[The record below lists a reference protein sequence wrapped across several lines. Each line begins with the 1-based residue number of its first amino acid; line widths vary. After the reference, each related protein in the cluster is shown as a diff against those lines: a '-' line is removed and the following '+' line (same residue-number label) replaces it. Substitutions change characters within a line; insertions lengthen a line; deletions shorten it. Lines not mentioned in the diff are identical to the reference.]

1 MRCKNSVLI
10 NIFGFL
16 FLLISSTV
24 QAKTITVTAAQY
36 GDKWSFTVG
45 RGELECKL
53 NAVVMH
59 TSKGTY
65 SLNGKAMGMYKD
77 KYPEWRDIAKPYP
90 GLENDPNAKMPP
102 PHGLIQKGLALCN

>member
-1 MRCKNSVLI
+1 MRYRNRILV
-10 NIFGFL
+10 NIFGVL
-16 FLLISSTV
+16 VLLVSSSV
-24 QAKTITVTAAQY
+24 FAKTVKVTAAQY
-36 GDKWSFTVG
+36 GDKWSFTVA

-65 SLNGKAMGMYKD
+65 SLNGKAMGMYNG
-77 KYPEWRDIAKPYP
+77 KYPEWREIAKPYP

-102 PHGLIQKGLALCN
+102 PHDLIKKGLALCN